1 MVISRVKLTNERLGS
16 ELCTLKDN
24 KDKKAKN
31 PKKSLIKTMQTRQQ
45 GRKLVFVNIPKK
57 RNFSLYFF

>member
-1 MVISRVKLTNERLGS
+1 MSRVKLTNERLGS

-31 PKKSLIKTMQTRQQ
+31 PKKSL
-45 GRKLVFVNIPKK
+45 N
-57 RNFSLYFF
+57 